1 MRIKHWKEI
10 ATLMIGLAV
19 GCLFAE
25 AAIRIYF
32 AWGIGPRVLLY
43 GTEWYRNVDRPEQEK
58 RFRLSDK
65 ELQVAAQEKA
75 RKDTV
80 EVHGQDL
87 GGYTKFFPNENKSTK
102 DADTGERIPVAIN
115 AQGFRGK
122 DFSQQK
128 APGVIRVLTLGA
140 SSTFGFYDRDDET
153 YPYYLE
159 KLLNERCGGNT
170 RFEVINFAIPH
181 ARSHNI
187 VAMFTA
193 EGVKLSPD
201 VVTFYEGRN
210 DSTMTGNPEGVIG
223 KLYAKLVNRL
233 LLVAFIDQT
242 IIGERVSLTDP
253 SVKLEPLM
261 NERSRFFL
269 ASLTALL
276 DASRNAGS
284 KFIVVSQQAT
294 SRSPLPG
301 AKHERLNL
309 RGVTYDQEAGEISR
323 RMAAK
328 KEVTTYEYSLLV
340 HQRLM
345 KDMKQ
350 WAEKQNVPFVDVI
363 GALDQDRHYLLS
375 WVHLHPEA
383 NRVIAAKLSEPILRQ
398 FCAAP

>member
-1 MRIKHWKEI
+1 MKIKHWKEV

-19 GCLFAE
+19 GCLLAE
-25 AAIRIYF
+25 AAMRIYF

-43 GTEWYRNVDRPEQEK
+43 GTEWYRNVERPEQER

-65 ELQVAAQEKA
+65 EAQIAAQEKA

-80 EVHGQDL
+80 EAHGQDL
-87 GGYTKFFPNENKSTK
+87 GGYTKFFPKENKSTK
-102 DADTGERIPVAIN
+102 DVDTGERIPVAIN
-115 AQGFRGK
+115 TQGFRGK
-122 DFSQQK
+122 DFSLEK
-128 APGVIRVLTLGA
+128 PPGIIRVLTLGA

-159 KLLNERCGGNT
+159 KLLNERCGGNA

-181 ARSHNI
+181 ARSDNI
-187 VAMFTA
+187 VAMFLS

-210 DSTMTGNPEGVIG
+210 DSTRTSEPEGALG
-223 KLYAKLVNRL
+223 KIYSILVNRL
-233 LLVAFIDQT
+233 LLIAFIDQT
-242 IIGERVSLTDP
+242 IVGKRVSLTDP

-261 NERSRFFL
+261 NERSRTFL
-269 ASLTALL
+269 SNLSKLL
-276 DASRNAGS
+276 DASRGAGS
-284 KFIVVSQQAT
+284 KFIVASQQAT

-301 AKHERLNL
+301 AKHERMTL
-309 RGVTYDQEAGEISR
+309 RGVTYDQEVEGIYR
-323 RMAAK
+323 RMADG

-350 WAEKQNVPFVDVI
+350 WAEKHSVPFVDVI

-383 NRVIAAKLSEPILRQ
+383 NRVIAAKLSEPIMRQ